1 MTDRAQNINNYLDT
15 HTLMQGFDRAIA
27 RLDDKAWR
35 AHKLD
40 GTGLQINGVSHVDK
54 LHIATVH
61 FRDAMGANRTLIAG
75 RDSKDATTYHVWLS
89 KPDSERVEPHSVE
102 VKRDDNGKYY
112 AQNGHV
118 RVYNDRF
125 MYDHQARAIH
135 SYGDALAHTGHEQT
149 SREVTVFATGTGKS
163 YIIAHTLKAVG
174 GRGVVIAPAG
184 LGNQIR
190 DEIAEVIPPKERIV
204 TGANYQGSPQEVT
217 HKLKGFDGVLV
228 IEATDLERFI
238 GDEKQQGWL
247 CSGDKK
253 QVFIDEAHEFTAKS
267 DPSKP
272 AAGVRY
278 LQALAQHNDVLAIT
292 ATPNPELYEAL
303 GIKDAKP
310 AISMTMYD
318 AMHRLP
324 DRPFRPLSLEL
335 TKVGESASL
344 KDVPAEQREA
354 IQKNNE
360 PNVRREALVGYFG
373 REEYVVPDYFR
384 EHGKEWKPRDDN
396 TKRYS
401 SAEEGHAV
409 RQTFINAVPN
419 RGMTADAQES
429 SVIEAMRENQICYSQ
444 HKNIAFA
451 VRGDLVK
458 NLAQDFQK
466 IHDGTFEGI
475 DDVTQEVWK
484 RRAQTAIAAYVQTY
498 QRAFG
503 LPEKLEECL
512 TSKNLDI
519 LRISDKNLGDIETLK
534 KYREAIRT
542 INPDDFRGV
551 LPHLFEQIIK
561 EPKDINLQQEATQAA
576 EHTARSAVLR
586 ATAEKLLH
594 ISSKEARRLDMEGK
608 LEVRLRLAGQDPEA
622 ITVEK
627 PHYYALA
634 VLGDVPGQEQVF
646 DMKNNK
652 KLDLTGDDVAQLVRA
667 GKVMHVVNNYR
678 FTTGF
683 SDPDV
688 MMTQRVIE
696 NSGDYIVRATQILGR
711 PIREK
716 DGVAA
721 IQEIVGPF
729 VNLEG
734 KLGADRHFSCYDVV
748 AKDYLDRVNEFS
760 RNWQKEG
767 QALWQ
772 PSTHVAQPSVT
783 PVSPEHAQGRGAA

>member
-1 MTDRAQNINNYLDT
+1 MIDRAQNINNYLDT
-15 HTLMQGFDRAIA
+15 HTLMQGVDRALA

-35 AHKLD
+35 SHKIND
-40 GTGLQINGVSHVDK
+40 TGLQITGTSHADT
-54 LHIATVH
+54 LQFATVH
-61 FRDAMGANRTLIAG
+61 FRDALGANRTLIAG
-75 RDSKDATTYHVWLS
+75 RDRDDATMYHVWLS
-89 KPDSERVEPHSVE
+89 KPNSTCVEPQSVE
-102 VKRDDNGKYY
+102 VKRDDNGKFY
-112 AQNGHV
+112 AQSGDV

-135 SYGDALAHTGHEQT
+135 SYGDALAKNGHEQT

-163 YIIAHTLKAVG
+163 YIIAHTLKAIG

-184 LGNQIR
+184 LGDQIR
-190 DEIAEVIPPKERIV
+190 EEIAEVIPPKERIV
-204 TGANYQGSPQEVT
+204 TGTHYQGSPQEIT
-217 HKLKGFDGVLV
+217 HQLKDFDGILV

-238 GDEKQQGWL
+238 GDEKQRGWL
-247 CSGDKK
+247 CSGEKK
-253 QVFIDEAHEFTAKS
+253 HVFIDEAHEFTAKT

-272 AAGVRY
+272 AAGVYY
-278 LQALAQHNDVLAIT
+278 LQELARHNDVLAIT

-303 GIKDAKP
+303 DIKDAKP

-344 KDVPAEQREA
+344 KDVSPEQREA

-373 REEYVVPDYFR
+373 REEYITPDYYR
-384 EHGKEWKPRDDN
+384 EHGTAWKPRDDN
-396 TKRYS
+396 GRRYS
-401 SAEEGHAV
+401 SAEEGHTA
-409 RQTFINAVPN
+409 RQAFINAVPHRN
-419 RGMTADAQES
+419 MMTDSQES
-429 SVIEAMRENQICYSQ
+429 SVIEAMRENRICYAQ

-466 IHDGTFEGI
+466 IHDGTLEGI
-475 DDVTQEVWK
+475 DELTQEVWK
-484 RRAQTAIAAYVQTY
+484 RRAQSAIAAYIQIY
-498 QRAFG
+498 QRSFG
-503 LPEKLEECL
+503 LPEKLEEFL
-512 TSKNLDI
+512 GEKNLSV
-519 LRISDKNLGDIETLK
+519 LRVNDKNLGDVDTLK
-534 KYREAIRT
+534 TYREAIRK
-542 INPDDFRGV
+542 IDPNDFRDV
-551 LPHLFEQIIK
+551 LPHLFEQFIK
-561 EPKDINLQQEATQAA
+561 EPEDIDLRQEAVMAA
-576 EHTARSAVLR
+576 EKTARSAGMR
-586 ATAEKLLH
+586 AEAEKLLH
-594 ISSKEARRLDMEGK
+594 ISSKEARRLDMAGK
-608 LEVRLRLAGQDPEA
+608 LEERLLLAGKDPA
-622 ITVEK
+622 TIQVK
-627 PHYYALA
+627 PDYYALA

-646 DMKNNK
+646 DMKDGK
-652 KLDLTGDDVAQLVRA
+652 KLDLTGDAVAKLVRA

-734 KLGADRHFSCYDVV
+734 TLGVDRHFSCYDVI
-748 AKDYLDRVNEFS
+748 AKDYLARVNEFAK
-760 RNWQKEG
+760 NWQKEG
-767 QALWQ
+767 QALWR
-772 PSTHVAQPSVT
+772 PSTHVAQPVVTSVG
-783 PVSPEHAQGRGAA
+783 SGQAQGRGAA